1 MTETTL
7 PPETNPL
14 LLYLRQISEQLGRI
28 EHKLDEVIRR
38 GTALGTEHELTQMT
52 RELDDIDQKLPL
64 SGC

>member
-1 MTETTL
+1 MTETT

-38 GTALGTEHELTQMT
+38 GTALGIPHELTQMT
-52 RELDDIDQKLPL
+52 RELDDIEQKLPL